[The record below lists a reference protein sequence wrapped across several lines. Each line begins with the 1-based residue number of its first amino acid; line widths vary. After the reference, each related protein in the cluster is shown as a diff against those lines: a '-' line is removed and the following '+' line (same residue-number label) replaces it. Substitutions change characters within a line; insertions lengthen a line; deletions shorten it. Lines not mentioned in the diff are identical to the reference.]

1 MRSLKTLIAAAA
13 ITALGIGV
21 PAVLA
26 STASAAVTPVIYNY
40 ASGWHNAAVRP
51 PWIVIGQ
58 GGSPM
63 AHTWWWNTWNST
75 VAKSTG
81 TLWVDNCIPNCAL
94 GKESYH
100 HLFVTLSGVK
110 YHNGR
115 AYYSQM
121 TWYTPGYRTF
131 GSHGSTLVLHFG
143 ILPGATVPGWH

>member
-1 MRSLKTLIAAAA
+1 
-13 ITALGIGV
+13 
-21 PAVLA
+21 
-26 STASAAVTPVIYNY
+26 
-40 ASGWHNAAVRP
+40 
-51 PWIVIGQ
+51 
-58 GGSPM
+58 M

-131 GSHGSTLVLHFG
+131 GSHRSTLVLHFSTQG
-143 ILPGATVPGWH
+143 GTVPGWH

>member
-13 ITALGIGV
+13 ITTLGIGV

-51 PWIVIGQ
+51 HWIVIGQ

-63 AHTWWWNTWNST
+63 AHPWWWNTWNST

-81 TLWVDNCIPNCAL
+81 TLWWTTASRTARWARKATTTCTSP
-94 GKESYH
+94 S
-100 HLFVTLSGVK
+100 
-110 YHNGR
+110 R
-115 AYYSQM
+115 A
-121 TWYTPGYRTF
+121 
-131 GSHGSTLVLHFG
+131 
-143 ILPGATVPGWH
+143 